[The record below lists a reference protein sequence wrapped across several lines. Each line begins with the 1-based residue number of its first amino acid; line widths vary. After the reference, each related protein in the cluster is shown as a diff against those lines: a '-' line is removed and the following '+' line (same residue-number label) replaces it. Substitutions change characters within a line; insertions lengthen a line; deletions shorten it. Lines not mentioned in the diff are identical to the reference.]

1 MKHQMALIAHGGAGK
16 WPERFHKVAQEGLR
30 EAVSVGWEYLARGAS
45 ALETVEQ
52 VIRILEDNPIYDA
65 GTGSFINE
73 RGEVEMDA
81 IIADGRE
88 IRFGAVAAVRRVRNP
103 ITLARLVLTQ
113 TDHNFFVGDGAD
125 QLAAELGM
133 PIVANIDMI
142 SPMQL
147 RSYRK
152 RKLRHEAATGTGT
165 VGAVAMD
172 RDGNIAAATSTGGT
186 PSKPKGRVGDTPMF
200 GAGGYADNLGG
211 GASATGVGEQIMRM
225 LLCKY
230 AVDRMEAGE
239 SAQEA
244 AQAAIAHIQQ
254 RIERPE
260 VGIIMLDKFGRPGA
274 AHTTQAMPIAWVED
288 QGSGNG
294 NSRGVVHVSLVGGVL
309 EVQQG

>member
-16 WPERFHKVAQEGLR
+16 WPERFHKVAQDGLH
-30 EAVSVGWEYLARGAS
+30 EAVSVGWDYLRNGAT
-45 ALETVEQ
+45 ALEAVEQ
-52 VIRILEDNPIYDA
+52 VVRVLEDNPIYDA

-103 ITLARLVLTQ
+103 ITLARLVLTE

-133 PIVANIDMI
+133 PIVANIEMI

-147 RSYRK
+147 RAYRR
-152 RKLRHEAATGTGT
+152 RKLNVPALAGTGT

-172 RDGNIAAATSTGGT
+172 KDGNIAAATSTGGT
-186 PSKPKGRVGDTPMF
+186 PSKPKGRVGDTPIF
-200 GAGGYADNLGG
+200 GAGGYADNFGG

-230 AVDRMEAGE
+230 AVDRMEQGE
-239 SAQEA
+239 SAHVA
-244 AQAAIAHIQQ
+244 AQAAVEHIRQ
-254 RIERPE
+254 RIDSPE
-260 VGIIMLDKFGRPGA
+260 IGIIMLDKNGHPGA
-274 AHTTQAMPIAWVED
+274 AHTTQSMPIAWVQED
-288 QGSGNG
+288 GLIQ
-294 NSRGVVHVSLVGGVL
+294 VSLVGGIVK
-309 EVQQG
+309 